1 MKNTKYLKCT
11 FLIPAILLAIGL
23 LAIGARTNAQSIVTG
38 AINGTVTDAS
48 GAIVE
53 GANVTVVSEATQETR
68 TTVTGPGG
76 TFQFSLL
83 KPGRYSITVE
93 KTGFRKAVQ
102 KSEVQLG
109 QTATA
114 NAKLEVGEATQT
126 VEITENIPLLQTED
140 ANITSNVDLRTLE
153 NIPNPGGDLSYI
165 AQIAPGVTMNTSN
178 GGGFGN
184 FTAFGLPATANLFT
198 INGNDYNDPFLN
210 LNNSGASNL
219 LLGSNEV
226 QEVAVVSNGYTGQY
240 GRQAGAQVDYTTKS
254 GTNKFHGNATYNYNT
269 DAFNANDF
277 FNNASSTPL
286 PKERNNQWAA
296 SLGGPIWKDKAF
308 FFVDTEGLRYIL
320 GSSTDVVVPTPAFAA
335 AVLNN
340 LSSYGF
346 PNSVPFYTNMFNLW
360 DSAPGIS
367 RAVPVDDTFDGSNNL
382 GCGDLNTELGSGG
395 VVPGF
400 EQFGGAGTPNSAYG
414 GSNV

>member
-23 LAIGARTNAQSIVTG
+23 LAIGAGTNAQSIVTG

-83 KPGRYSITVE
+83 KPGRYSISVE

-226 QEVAVVSNGYTGQY
+226 QEVAVVSNAYTGQY
-240 GRQAGAQVDYTTKS
+240 GRQAASQIDYSTKS
-254 GTNKFHGNATYNYNT
+254 GTDAFHGNAIYNWTGRYL
-269 DAFNANDF
+269 NANPPL
-277 FNNASSTPL
+277 AKATTPPGQPL
-286 PKERNNQWAA
+286 PDRPFQNNNQWAA
-296 SLGGPIWKDKAF
+296 SSRGPIIRNK
-308 FFVDTEGLRYIL
+308 
-320 GSSTDVVVPTPAFAA
+320 
-335 AVLNN
+335 
-340 LSSYGF
+340 
-346 PNSVPFYTNMFNLW
+346 
-360 DSAPGIS
+360 
-367 RAVPVDDTFDGSNNL
+367 
-382 GCGDLNTELGSGG
+382 
-395 VVPGF
+395 
-400 EQFGGAGTPNSAYG
+400 
-414 GSNV
+414 